1 MYSFR
6 SDFEVLAIESA
17 SCSRR
22 TPIRSLGPAPSTGS
36 LLFCLG
42 KLAGELCRLTHGL
55 WLSPLLTSL
64 LHAGHFAL
72 LALRLLQSP
81 RTQNGPEPVPRLV
94 AMRSVY
100 PLLAKDRWLSR
111 CVDYLGAVPA
121 MLESAVANSPGT
133 SASIFRFQ
141 VLTGI
146 PELRQIPRSIG
157 TAIVPF
163 PEWANGLNCSA
174 HLTTPSS

>member
-1 MYSFR
+1 MNSYY

-22 TPIRSLGPAPSTGS
+22 TPIRSPGPAPSASS
-36 LLFCLG
+36 LLCCLG
-42 KLAGELCRLTHGL
+42 KLAGELGRLTHGL

-72 LALRLLQSP
+72 LALRPFQQS

-94 AMRSVY
+94 AMRSAY

-111 CVDYLGAVPA
+111 CVEYLGAVPA
-121 MLESAVANSPGT
+121 ILESAVANSPGT
-133 SASIFRFQ
+133 SASIFRFHVQ
-141 VLTGI
+141 TGF
-146 PELRQIPRSIG
+146 PELRQSPRSIG
-157 TAIVPF
+157 TAIVPL
-163 PEWANGLNCSA
+163 PEWANYMNCSS
-174 HLTTPSS
+174 HITTPSS